1 MTELYLVMGVSKQAM
16 YKFRKRELYIQEQ
29 ETLVIASLVKV
40 RKDHKKM
47 GSRKIY
53 ISQKEKYKIS
63 IGRDHYE
70 QIAFCNGFRVRYKR
84 HVYKTTWGQNVV
96 VYPDLVS
103 GLTINN
109 IDQVF
114 QTDIFYFKVEQIDF
128 YGVTIID
135 VYSKRL
141 LALHMSKSLKSIENI
156 RAFRQVLKIKPKKH
170 LIGCI
175 LHSDK
180 GSQNI
185 SKALRELV
193 VNGCKMKLSMCKM
206 PQQNAYVER
215 IHGTLKHEYL
225 EEILITEKNIT
236 RAAAKIKRLYN
247 DERPHQSLKNITPI
261 AFEEKIKTMNSS
273 ERPQVKIYQWEIK

>member
-1 MTELYLVMGVSKQAM
+1 MKDLYLITGVSKQAM

-29 ETLVIASLVKV
+29 EAIVIASLVKV

-53 ISQKEKYKIS
+53 ISQKEKYKIG

-70 QIAFCNGFRVRYKR
+70 QIAFCNGFRVRRKR
-84 HVYKTTWGQNVV
+84 PVHKTTWGQNVV

-109 IDQVF
+109 IDQVY

-128 YGVTIID
+128 YGVTIMD

-156 RAFRQVLKIKPKKH
+156 RAFRQVLKIKSKKV
-170 LIGCI
+170 LVGCI
-175 LHSDK
+175 FHSDK

-185 SKALRELV
+185 SKALRELLIKS
-193 VNGCKMKLSMCKM
+193 CKMKLSMCKM

-225 EEILITEKNIT
+225 EETLLTEKNIT

-247 DERPHQSLKNITPI
+247 DERPHQSLNFITPI
-261 AFEEKIKTMNSS
+261 AFEEKIKTINPAD
-273 ERPQVKIYQWEIK
+273 RPLLNIYQWK